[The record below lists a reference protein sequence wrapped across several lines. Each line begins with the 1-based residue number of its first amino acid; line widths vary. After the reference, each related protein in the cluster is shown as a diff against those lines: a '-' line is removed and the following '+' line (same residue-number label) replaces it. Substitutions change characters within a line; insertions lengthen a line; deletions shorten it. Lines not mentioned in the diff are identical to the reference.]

1 MITAMIFLL
10 SKNIKNMKNLIILAL
25 DEAYKRSKKDAPE
38 IKYDVT
44 KSGSISGMT
53 VSQLLS
59 FIKENN
65 INPEAVVSVDT
76 ESSDVFISVR
86 LNLYNNIPL
95 TEQER
100 EYAVRGNFDR
110 YAAMGA
116 VRIMLENNG
125 YKSKYVDRD
134 KLMMYKTMS
143 LYDMY
148 MAKEFDFLVNYFS
161 LFFDEE

>member
-1 MITAMIFLL
+1 
-10 SKNIKNMKNLIILAL
+10 MKNLIILAL
-25 DEAYKRSKKDAPE
+25 DKAYQRAIHDAPE

-65 INPEAVVSVDT
+65 IDPDAVVSADT
-76 ESSDVFISVR
+76 ESSDVFVSVH
-86 LNLYNNIPL
+86 LNLYNKIPL
-95 TEQER
+95 TAEEK
-100 EYAVRGNFDR
+100 EDAVRGIFNR
-110 YAAMGA
+110 YAAKDA
-116 VRIMLENNG
+116 VGKMLLNNG
-125 YKSKYVDRD
+125 YREKNADRT
-134 KLMMYKTMS
+134 KLTSYRGMS

-148 MAKEFDFLVNYFS
+148 VAEEFDFLVDYFS